1 MASRREIWARAICD
15 TRSAGRYLLP
25 GRDLEFMPAFD
36 DGGEI
41 DIQWFLERLNN
52 RGGSIELLAS
62 AYWLSQPEVEQ
73 FIFRDL
79 PVLLKNLGHG
89 SRSSPPSVEPSFKG
103 RVLWQD
109 TVLGRLSGAV
119 PRGRYLVQHIEKSA
133 DIPENRLL
141 KLFLTQIVM
150 TANEMSRRGAGS
162 LPQRFAGI
170 RDAAMRALANAY
182 LLSVDLEHRISARM
196 LSTAMRHRDH
206 RYSRLAH
213 LARDFD
219 QTVLRGKWTQIIEL
233 LRKGWLAPVSSE
245 DLFELYA
252 LILVMQV
259 IEDDLE
265 FGEPKAY
272 GLIQRGRQEVA
283 TYHRVDG
290 VKADVFY
297 NQVPSSIFPNCGSE
311 YLRLIGMH
319 DGLVGGERRPDITV
333 RFSAGDVDRRVII
346 EVKETE
352 DPSYI
357 RDSVYKVLGYM
368 RDFSG
373 IWSELA
379 DQVPKAVLLFPT
391 NVAPK
396 GAPGDIVM
404 VSSDRTENLAEAL
417 SAALSDLG
425 HGGATKGVSAVAGRA

>member
-1 MASRREIWARAICD
+1 MPSRRETWAQAICD
-15 TRSAGRYLLP
+15 TGSAGRYLLP
-25 GRDLEFMPAFD
+25 GRDLEFMPAFE

-41 DIQWFLERLNN
+41 DVQSFLERLDD
-52 RGGSIELLAS
+52 RGGSVELLAS

-109 TVLGRLSGAV
+109 TILGRVSGAV

-141 KLFLTQIVM
+141 KLFLTRIV
-150 TANEMSRRGAGS
+150 TAANEMLRRGTGA

-170 RDAAMRALANAY
+170 RDAVTRGLANTY
-182 LLSVDLEHRISARM
+182 LQGVELEHRISARM
-196 LSTAMRHRDH
+196 LSTAMRHRNH

-219 QTVLRGKWTQIIEL
+219 QAVIRGKWAQILEL

-245 DLFELYA
+245 DLFELYS
-252 LILVMQV
+252 LILVMQAV
-259 IEDDLE
+259 EGDLG

-272 GLIQRGRQEVA
+272 GLIQRGRHAVA
-283 TYHRVDG
+283 TYQRADG

-297 NQVPSSIFPNCGSE
+297 NQVPSSIFPGCGSE
-311 YLRLIGMH
+311 YLQLVKSH
-319 DGLVGGERRPDITV
+319 DGVVGGERRPDITV
-333 RFSAGDVDRRVII
+333 RFRAGTEDRRVIV

-352 DPSYI
+352 DPTYI

-368 RDFSG
+368 RDFTG
-373 IWSELA
+373 IWADRA

-391 NVAPK
+391 NVVPK
-396 GAPGDIVM
+396 GAAGDVVM
-404 VSSDRTENLAEAL
+404 VSSDRTADLASALSVALGGLGDGLAEEGDH
-417 SAALSDLG
+417 AA
-425 HGGATKGVSAVAGRA
+425 A